1 MVPDDIKLNIYILML
16 IDKKTKNGNPEQ
28 YNNIWIDIDLT

>member
-16 IDKKTKNGNPEQ
+16 FDKKTKNLNPEQ
-28 YNNIWIDIDLT
+28 YNNIWIDIDYT